1 MEKVKDVTQVEKRI
15 KDIAIILLC
24 ALCLVLANQVDE
36 LKFQLDIA
44 PLKYKIQ
51 ECLNSK
57 EAVALE
63 KYNKNVEDAIN
74 ERRVQEAGV
83 CED

>member
-1 MEKVKDVTQVEKRI
+1 MKNK
-15 KDIAIILLC
+15 IILIQLIII
-24 ALCLVLANQVDE
+24 LILGIRVE
-36 LKFQLDIA
+36 TLKTDVEIEK
-44 PLKYKIQ
+44 LKHEIIM
-51 ECLNSK
+51 CLNSN
-57 EAVALE
+57 EAKALE

>member
-1 MEKVKDVTQVEKRI
+1 MKNK
-15 KDIAIILLC
+15 IILIQLIII
-24 ALCLVLANQVDE
+24 LILGIRVE
-36 LKFQLDIA
+36 TLKTDVEIEK
-44 PLKYKIQ
+44 LKHEIII
-51 ECLNSK
+51 CLNSN
-57 EAVALE
+57 EAKVLE

>member
-1 MEKVKDVTQVEKRI
+1 MKNK
-15 KDIAIILLC
+15 IILIQLIII
-24 ALCLVLANQVDE
+24 LIFGIRVE
-36 LKFQLDIA
+36 TLKTDVEIEK
-44 PLKYKIQ
+44 LKHEIIM
-51 ECLNSK
+51 CLNSDEIK
-57 EAVALE
+57 ALE

>member
-1 MEKVKDVTQVEKRI
+1 MKNK
-15 KDIAIILLC
+15 IILIQLIII
-24 ALCLVLANQVDE
+24 LILGIRVE
-36 LKFQLDIA
+36 TLKTDVEIEK
-44 PLKYKIQ
+44 LKHEIIM
-51 ECLNSK
+51 CLNSK
-57 EAVALE
+57 EAKALE

>member
-1 MEKVKDVTQVEKRI
+1 MKNKIILLQL
-15 KDIAIILLC
+15 AIILILGIR
-24 ALCLVLANQVDE
+24 VE
-36 LKFQLDIA
+36 TLKTDVEIEK
-44 PLKYKIQ
+44 LKHEIIM
-51 ECLNSK
+51 CLNSK

-74 ERRVQEAGV
+74 KRRVQEAGV

>member
-1 MEKVKDVTQVEKRI
+1 MKNK
-15 KDIAIILLC
+15 IILIQLIII
-24 ALCLVLANQVDE
+24 LILGIRVE
-36 LKFQLDIA
+36 TLKTDVEIEK
-44 PLKYKIQ
+44 LKHEIIM
-51 ECLNSK
+51 CLNSDEIK
-57 EAVALE
+57 ALE

>member
-1 MEKVKDVTQVEKRI
+1 MKNR
-15 KDIAIILLC
+15 IILIQLIIIFI
-24 ALCLVLANQVDE
+24 LGIRIE
-36 LKFQLDIA
+36 TLKTDVEIEK
-44 PLKYKIQ
+44 LKHEIIM
-51 ECLNSK
+51 CLNSDEIK
-57 EAVALE
+57 ALE

>member
-1 MEKVKDVTQVEKRI
+1 MKNK
-15 KDIAIILLC
+15 IILLQ
-24 ALCLVLANQVDE
+24 LIIILILGIRVETLRTDVE
-36 LKFQLDIA
+36 IEKLKHEI
-44 PLKYKIQ
+44 II
-51 ECLNSK
+51 CLNSD
-57 EAVALE
+57 EAKALE

>member
-1 MEKVKDVTQVEKRI
+1 MKNKIILLQL
-15 KDIAIILLC
+15 AIILILGIR
-24 ALCLVLANQVDE
+24 VE
-36 LKFQLDIA
+36 TLKTDVEIEK
-44 PLKYKIQ
+44 LKHEIIM
-51 ECLNSK
+51 CLNSN
-57 EAVALE
+57 EANALE

>member
-1 MEKVKDVTQVEKRI
+1 MKNK
-15 KDIAIILLC
+15 IILIQLIII
-24 ALCLVLANQVDE
+24 LILGIRVE
-36 LKFQLDIA
+36 TLKTDVEIEK
-44 PLKYKIQ
+44 LKHEIIM
-51 ECLNSK
+51 CLNSN
-57 EAVALE
+57 EVEALE

>member
-1 MEKVKDVTQVEKRI
+1 MKNKIILLQL
-15 KDIAIILLC
+15 AIILILGIR
-24 ALCLVLANQVDE
+24 VE
-36 LKFQLDIA
+36 TLKTDVEIEK
-44 PLKYKIQ
+44 LKHEIIM
-51 ECLNSK
+51 CLNSK